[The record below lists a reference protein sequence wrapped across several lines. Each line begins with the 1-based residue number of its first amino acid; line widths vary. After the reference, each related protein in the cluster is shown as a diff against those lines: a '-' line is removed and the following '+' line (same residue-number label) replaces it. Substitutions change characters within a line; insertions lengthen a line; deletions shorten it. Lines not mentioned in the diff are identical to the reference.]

1 MGKDGRLIDR
11 ELRAKA
17 WTERDLAVRPKG
29 DASKL
34 RLAVKLRAE
43 TAMTVSSIAKRLNMS
58 SRAHLANPL
67 HLRKKGTLRLP
78 VGANAQPLRRSAS
91 SHPVRGAA

>member
-1 MGKDGRLIDR
+1 MIDR
-11 ELRAKA
+11 ELKPKA
-17 WTERDLAVRPKG
+17 WTEQDLAVRPKG

-67 HLRKKGTLRLP
+67 HLRKKGKVTAPSWRKCP
-78 VGANAQPLRRSAS
+78 TTAQYF
-91 SHPVRGAA
+91 